1 MDKVTMSKVTIGEL
15 TKEQREMI
23 KEWLQ
28 RVEPSQLVVFEK
40 EDEQKVIDIIKQ
52 KGIAFLV
59 PNSDYSN
66 EHIHIDI
73 YTNTLSKEELKMIK
87 EVLGL

>member
-1 MDKVTMSKVTIGEL
+1 MDKVLGALERLYIAGDLEL
-15 TKEQREMI
+15 DYVLGGKQ
-23 KEWLQ
+23 KDDYD
-28 RVEPSQLVVFEK
+28 LVEK
-40 EDEQKVIDIIKQ
+40 ELKALESIKQ

-59 PNSDYSN
+59 PNSDYAN

>member
-1 MDKVTMSKVTIGEL
+1 MNKGLEALEKVRKARYMFAVDNQQACDVI
-15 TKEQREMI
+15 
-23 KEWLQ
+23 
-28 RVEPSQLVVFEK
+28 EK
-40 EDEQKVIDIIKQ
+40 ELKALEIIRQ

-73 YTNTLSKEELKMIK
+73 YTNTLSKEELEMVK
-87 EVLGL
+87 EVLGLW

>member
-1 MDKVTMSKVTIGEL
+1 MDKVLEA
-15 TKEQREMI
+15 
-23 KEWLQ
+23 
-28 RVEPSQLVVFEK
+28 LVKLEK
-40 EDEQKVIDIIKQ
+40 ALETFVIIKQ

-73 YTNTLSKEELKMIK
+73 YTNTLSEEELKMIK
-87 EVLGL
+87 KVLGL